1 MEKTSEPFCAEDKET
16 EKKMEHSGRQGKMG
30 EVFDKKRDFFI
41 NLGGMYIHPGKFLVK
56 QARDARRLLNF
67 ASAK

>member
-1 MEKTSEPFCAEDKET
+1 
-16 EKKMEHSGRQGKMG
+16 MEHSGRQGKMG

-41 NLGGMYIHPGKFLVK
+41 ILGEMYIHPSKFLLK
-56 QARDARRLLNF
+56 QSRDASRLLNF

>member
-30 EVFDKKRDFFI
+30 EVFDKKRDFF
-41 NLGGMYIHPGKFLVK
+41 YKPR
-56 QARDARRLLNF
+56 RDVY
-67 ASAK
+67 SSW